1 MSTTLDNIT
10 NELIKQYDI
19 KFNNN
24 YKNIVQVNSSIQ
36 NKEELIYKIQGL
48 IFYKERNIIILQYFT
63 FFVLIS
69 CILFLIH
76 ALGKMQFKQFMGIV
90 VILFIVMAIAC
101 YIHIIYYFNLQSID
115 SRIRGLKVYMKD
127 YTKKE
132 LENRIPDYTCPNTCT
147 TKPSDEGYDI
157 TEEADYVKYDKW
169 GQVLKT
175 DPSLN
180 VWKYGDVPINQDI
193 QTMAEMDDED
203 SPQPFFGTTYPKS
216 IYYQCKWLGGID
228 GMPRKMK
235 NGLNKYSTIPC
246 DFKPNTTQKARYICD
261 NDPNEVGIEECEE
274 IN

>member
-90 VILFIVMAIAC
+90 VILFIVMAYCLVIFILFIILISKVLIQEFRGFKK
-101 YIHIIYYFNLQSID
+101 YI
-115 SRIRGLKVYMKD
+115 
-127 YTKKE
+127 
-132 LENRIPDYTCPNTCT
+132 
-147 TKPSDEGYDI
+147 
-157 TEEADYVKYDKW
+157 
-169 GQVLKT
+169 
-175 DPSLN
+175 
-180 VWKYGDVPINQDI
+180 
-193 QTMAEMDDED
+193 
-203 SPQPFFGTTYPKS
+203 
-216 IYYQCKWLGGID
+216 
-228 GMPRKMK
+228 
-235 NGLNKYSTIPC
+235 
-246 DFKPNTTQKARYICD
+246 
-261 NDPNEVGIEECEE
+261 
-274 IN
+274 